1 MAIPAPR
8 PGAVA
13 LITGASSGIGAELAR
28 GLVARG
34 HDAILVARRRER
46 LESLADELRGGGRRI
61 EVVAADVSEPEGR
74 AGLLADVRGLGL
86 EVDVLVPCA
95 GFGMGGAFID
105 ADPDRIQQLIRT
117 NVEGSFL
124 LVRSFAPAM
133 VARRSG
139 AILIVSSMAG
149 NQPMPHFQAYAA
161 TKAAVTSLAESLHW
175 ELGRSGVTV
184 TALCPGGVRTEFAEV
199 AGMVAAENR
208 TPKAFMADPELIAD
222 AALKGLA
229 RGDRIVMPIR
239 AVRGFAWFGGHA
251 PRRVWLPLVGR
262 MMGGPT

>member
-8 PGAVA
+8 PGAAA
-13 LITGASSGIGAELAR
+13 LISGASSGIGAELAR
-28 GLVARG
+28 GLVALG

-46 LESLADELRGGGRRI
+46 LESLAGELHGGGRRI
-61 EVVAADVSEPEGR
+61 EVIPADVSEPEAR
-74 AGLLADVRGLGL
+74 TELVADIRRLGL
-86 EVDVLVPCA
+86 EVDVLVACA

-124 LVRSFAPAM
+124 LTRSLAPAM

-139 AILIVSSMAG
+139 AILFVSSMAG
-149 NQPMPHFQAYAA
+149 NQPMPNFQAYAA

-199 AGMVAAENR
+199 AGMLGAEGR
-208 TPKAFMADPELIAD
+208 TPKVLMADTGQIAE

-229 RGDRIVMPIR
+229 QGKRIVMPGRAIR
-239 AVRGFAWFGGHA
+239 ALTWFGGHA
-251 PRRVWLPLVGR
+251 PRRVWLPLAGR
-262 MMGGPT
+262 LMGGPT

>member
-8 PGAVA
+8 PGAAA

-28 GLVARG
+28 GLVAGG

-46 LESLADELRGGGRRI
+46 LESLANELRGAGRRI
-61 EVVAADVSEPEGR
+61 EVIVADVSEPDGR
-74 AGLLADVRGLGL
+74 AKLLAEIRGLGL
-86 EVDVLVPCA
+86 EVDVFVPCA
-95 GFGMGGAFID
+95 GFGMGGPFID

-124 LVRSFAPAM
+124 LIRSLAPAM

-139 AILIVSSMAG
+139 AILLVSSMAG
-149 NQPMPHFQAYAA
+149 NQPMPNFQAYAA

-199 AGMVAAENR
+199 AGMLAAESR
-208 TPKAFMADPELIAD
+208 TPKAFMADPAGIA
-222 AALKGLA
+222 AAGLKGLA
-229 RGDRIVMPIR
+229 RGKRVVTPLF
-239 AVRGFAWFGGHA
+239 AVRAFAWFGGHA
-251 PRRVWLPLVGR
+251 PRRVWLPIVGR
-262 MMGGPT
+262 MMGG